1 MSRTKVVGEIDEALG
16 ACNIGSLDR
25 DRCSIYLDSD
35 FDQALCVV
43 WRSLLFALFEEVF
56 DDRLDALEQFNK
68 QVFVRGD
75 GLTHE
80 GKQGKHEEEIA
91 TCARVNGLNAVAILL
106 KSCYDPTAHVSYRS
120 GACISFVFR
129 DKL

>member
-1 MSRTKVVGEIDEALG
+1 MSHAKLVGEIDEALG

-35 FDQALCVV
+35 FDLALCVV
-43 WRSLLFALFEEVF
+43 WRILLFALFEEVF
-56 DDRLDALEQFNK
+56 DDRLDALEQFNE

-80 GKQGKHEEEIA
+80 GKQGENEEEIA
-91 TCARVNGLNAVAILL
+91 TCASVNGLNGVAILL
-106 KSCYDPTAHVSYRS
+106 ESRY
-120 GACISFVFR
+120 
-129 DKL
+129 